1 MDFKQ
6 GDKVTWKS
14 QAAGSVKIKTGIF
27 LGVVEPYEDAHR
39 YVPKK
44 IRQLRSRIKGV
55 NQSSLLRAAVEVP
68 RPGEGRGSDYYF
80 PRLSVIRLAE

>member
-27 LGVVEPYEDAHR
+27 LGLLSHTRMPIDMYQKKSGNYAPELRVLIKAPY
-39 YVPKK
+39 
-44 IRQLRSRIKGV
+44 
-55 NQSSLLRAAVEVP
+55 
-68 RPGEGRGSDYYF
+68 
-80 PRLSVIRLAE
+80 